1 MSEAFTRKPVHPPVA
16 LRDVCVLLNLPAV
29 PGEITGVT
37 LSSVGVQP
45 GDLYAALPG
54 ARTHGARFAAE
65 AIAAGAAAVLTDA
78 TGRDLIGPVTVPV
91 IVCDDPR
98 ARLGETSAM
107 VYGHP
112 AEAMTTFGVTGTNGK
127 TTVTYMLAAA
137 LQALGEPTGLI
148 GTTGTFVAGQRL
160 ATVRTT
166 PEAPE
171 LQALM
176 ALMVEAGQRA
186 LAMEVSSHALAL
198 GRADGIMFDIAAFTN
213 LSPDHLDFHPSM
225 QEYFGAKA
233 SLFTSRRCRRGV
245 INTDDGW
252 GRRLAREASIEHV
265 TYAVSGPADWTVR
278 GVVADAS
285 GSTFEAVNGQ
295 TAVPVRVRA
304 PGMFNVAN
312 ALAALVMLVLAGH
325 RLQDAAAALD
335 SFHGVP
341 GRMEVV
347 PGDGPSVIV
356 DYAHTPDAVERALL
370 AIRPLTQ
377 GRILCVMGCGGDRD
391 AVKRPAMGAIA
402 ARFADLLVV
411 TDDNPRSEDPAQI
424 RHAVLSGARGV
435 ADADVREIG
444 DRAQAIQAA
453 VAFAEPGDTVM
464 ILGKGHET
472 GQEVAGVVHPF
483 DDRLVAQAA
492 LEARG

>member
-1 MSEAFTRKPVHPPVA
+1 
-16 LRDVCVLLNLPAV
+16 
-29 PGEITGVT
+29 
-37 LSSVGVQP
+37 
-45 GDLYAALPG
+45 
-54 ARTHGARFAAE
+54 
-65 AIAAGAAAVLTDA
+65 
-78 TGRDLIGPVTVPV
+78 
-91 IVCDDPR
+91 
-98 ARLGETSAM
+98 
-107 VYGHP
+107 
-112 AEAMTTFGVTGTNGK
+112 
-127 TTVTYMLAAA
+127 
-137 LQALGEPTGLI
+137 
-148 GTTGTFVAGQRL
+148 
-160 ATVRTT
+160 
-166 PEAPE
+166 
-171 LQALM
+171 
-176 ALMVEAGQRA
+176 
-186 LAMEVSSHALAL
+186 
-198 GRADGIMFDIAAFTN
+198 
-213 LSPDHLDFHPSM
+213 
-225 QEYFGAKA
+225 
-233 SLFTSRRCRRGV
+233 
-245 INTDDGW
+245 
-252 GRRLAREASIEHV
+252 
-265 TYAVSGPADWTVR
+265 
-278 GVVADAS
+278 
-285 GSTFEAVNGQ
+285 
-295 TAVPVRVRA
+295 
-304 PGMFNVAN
+304 
-312 ALAALVMLVLAGH
+312 LAGH

-424 RHAVLSGARGV
+424 RQAVLRGARGV

-453 VAFAEPGDTVM
+453 VAFAQPGDTVM

-472 GQEVAGVVHPF
+472 GQEVAGVLHPF